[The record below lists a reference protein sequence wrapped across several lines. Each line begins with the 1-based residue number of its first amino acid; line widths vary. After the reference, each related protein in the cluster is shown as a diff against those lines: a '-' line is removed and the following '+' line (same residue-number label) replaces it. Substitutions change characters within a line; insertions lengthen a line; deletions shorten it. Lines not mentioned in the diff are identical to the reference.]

1 MKQTPRVN
9 YQLVLDETLK
19 KIKDS
24 GTRPGLLLHSCCA
37 PCSSYVL
44 EYLTQYFDITVFY
57 YNPNISPESEYRHRV
72 DEIQRLIS
80 EMCPQ
85 VGFIEGKYEPERF
98 FEMAKR
104 GARCL
109 KCCRMRLEEAAI
121 AARQSGSDY
130 FTTTLSISPQKDS
143 MVLNAIGKE
152 ISGLYGVPYLYSDFK
167 KRGGYKRSTELSAK
181 FSLYRQNYCGCVY
194 SKAEAAM
201 RNSAKKRLNSAK
213 SKHIR
218 GDSNAL

>member
-1 MKQTPRVN
+1 
-9 YQLVLDETLK
+9 
-19 KIKDS
+19 
-24 GTRPGLLLHSCCA
+24 
-37 PCSSYVL
+37 
-44 EYLTQYFDITVFY
+44 
-57 YNPNISPESEYRHRV
+57 
-72 DEIQRLIS
+72 
-80 EMCPQ
+80 
-85 VGFIEGKYEPERF
+85 
-98 FEMAKR
+98 
-104 GARCL
+104 
-109 KCCRMRLEEAAI
+109 MRLEKAAI

-201 RNSAKKRLNSAK
+201 RNSAKN
-213 SKHIR
+213 
-218 GDSNAL
+218 G